1 MLTRS
6 LHAYGITCVSLW
18 PSLCLQNI
26 RGHRAADTRHP
37 ALCADLAATTRS
49 RSARRLSLDA
59 AAETSERGRG
69 SKWPDMCALI
79 DHLINADLQLQYG
92 AKARSCMY

>member
-1 MLTRS
+1 MDTS

-18 PSLCLQNI
+18 PSLCLQST
-26 RGHRAADTRHP
+26 REHRAADTRHP

-59 AAETSERGRG
+59 VAETSERGRG
-69 SKWPDMCALI
+69 SKWSDMRALI
-79 DHLINADLQLQYG
+79 DHLLNADPQLQNG
-92 AKARSCMY
+92 AKARGCMY